1 MGRLVLALLTSLAG
15 LLLTLPI
22 LVLGLP
28 FWLMSAWVALFA
40 RLTEPRLAAR
50 HELMQ
55 FDPVLGWKPRENL
68 DAHYLIPRDDI
79 YPIVTDAAG
88 WPGRASLDDSDV
100 VVVGDSFAY
109 GYGARAGESYA
120 EVDPGLRVKAVA
132 CPGYDL
138 LQEMLLL
145 RQLGD
150 SLAGKL
156 VLWFVYPENDLPDI
170 LRPQW
175 REYRKPFVR
184 RSARTGTWEV
194 VADHL
199 RPGRWRHSV
208 ERDNF
213 RVFAQL
219 CTPGPLADHCYSAC
233 AFLLEEAAELCRRV
247 DATLVVFSIPNVN
260 QLEASGRRRL
270 AALSSDPGAF
280 DAHYPDR
287 RLAEMCDKAGVRFI
301 PGMSRLQPEDYKR
314 FERFHWT
321 ASGHRKVARLLR
333 EVRDGRAAAGP
344 RRPPV
349 SA

>member
-1 MGRLVLALLTSLAG
+1 MGRLVLALLAALAG
-15 LLLTLPI
+15 LLLTVPVL
-22 LVLGLP
+22 LLGLP
-28 FWLMSAWVALFA
+28 FWVMSAWVARFA
-40 RLTEPRLAAR
+40 RLTEPRLAPR
-50 HELMQ
+50 NELMQ

-68 DAHYLIPRDDI
+68 DAHYSIPRDDI

-88 WPGRASLDDSDV
+88 WPGRRRLEDSEI

-120 EVDPGLRVKAVA
+120 EVDPELTIKAVA

-138 LQEMLLL
+138 VQEMLLI

-150 SLAGKL
+150 RLAGKL
-156 VLWFVYPENDLPDI
+156 VLWFVYPENDLPDN

-175 REYRKPFVR
+175 RQYRKPFVR
-184 RSARTGTWEV
+184 RSPRTGAWEV
-194 VADHL
+194 VSEHL
-199 RPGRWRHSV
+199 RPGRWRHSL
-208 ERDNF
+208 ERDNMTF
-213 RVFAQL
+213 LAQL

-233 AFLLEEAAELCRRV
+233 AFLVEEAAELCRKV
-247 DATLVVFSIPNVN
+247 GATLVIFTIPNVN

-270 AALSSDPGAF
+270 ATLSGDPGAF

-287 RLAEMCDKAGVRFI
+287 RLAEICEKVGVAFI
-301 PGMSRLQPEDYKR
+301 PGTTRLQAEDYKR

-321 ASGHRKVARLLR
+321 PSGNRKVARLLR
-333 EVRDGRAAAGP
+333 EVRDAWAADGRRQP
-344 RRPPV
+344 LT